1 MTWLVWRQHRGEAL
15 IASIGL
21 GILAA
26 VLIITG
32 IQIAAS
38 FHSLGLAACVAQPE
52 RADCNQIERAFAAP
66 YDLLTSA
73 LPWLKLLPAFVAIL
87 VGAPLVAREFEHGS
101 QRLVWTQS
109 VTRWRWLAA
118 KIGLVLFGCLL
129 LSAVLTALLTWWL
142 GPFNQIYG
150 RFDPQSFDFEGA
162 APLAYMVFA
171 VALAILAGTLLRRSI
186 PAMVVTLV
194 GFTIARL
201 GIVLFARP
209 NYQAPIT
216 QTWDALAQA
225 PHIDRQAWQ
234 IDGGW
239 IDTAGNKV
247 AADHGLA
254 TCNPTGG
261 SGATAGSSA
270 DQSPFLQCIHAHGW
284 RNFVTYQ
291 PADRFWLFQGIEAA
305 LFLALAGVCVA
316 FTFWWVRL
324 RAA

>member
-38 FHSLGLAACVAQPE
+38 FQSLGVATCVAYPE
-52 RADCNQIERAFAAP
+52 RANCSEIERAFAEP
-66 YDLLTSA
+66 YSFLTSA

-87 VGAPLVAREFEHGS
+87 VGAPLVAREFEHGAH
-101 QRLVWTQS
+101 RLVWTQS
-109 VTRWRWLAA
+109 VTRWRWLAV
-118 KIGLVLFGCLL
+118 KLGLVLLGCLL
-129 LSAVLTALLTWWL
+129 LSAALTALLTWWL

-150 RFDPQSFDFEGA
+150 RFDPQSFDFEGV
-162 APLAYMVFA
+162 APLGYMLFA
-171 VALAILAGTLLRRSI
+171 VAFATLMGTLLGRSI

-194 GFTIARL
+194 GFAIARL
-201 GIVLFARP
+201 GIVMYARP
-209 NYQAPIT
+209 NYQAPVT

-225 PHIDRQAWQ
+225 PQIDRQAWQ

-239 IDTAGNKV
+239 IDTAGNQV
-247 AADHGLA
+247 AADHVLA
-254 TCNPTGG
+254 TCKPNGG
-261 SGATAGSSA
+261 PVATVGRSA
-270 DQSPFLQCIHAHGW
+270 NQNPFLQCVHAHGW
-284 RNFVTYQ
+284 LNFVTYQ
-291 PADRFWLFQGIEAA
+291 PTDRFWLFQWIEAA
-305 LFLALAGVCVA
+305 LFLALAGVCIA
-316 FTFWWVRL
+316 MTFWWVRR